1 MQKHAYMIIAH
12 NEFDLLEILVRLLDD
27 PRNDIYVHIDAKVKG
42 FDFKSF
48 QALTQYS
55 RLRFTP
61 RRISA
66 TWGDFSLVNTEL
78 LLLQTAVAG
87 EDPAQPYAYYH
98 LISGVDLPIKSND
111 DIHAFFEKN
120 AGKEFVHF
128 SENEPNSAF
137 AARIRYYHLFRKKRN
152 FFTKILAQI
161 AFRLQVLFRVD
172 RLKGQNLVVQKGTN
186 WFSITGDF
194 AKYIV
199 SQADRVEQL
208 FAYCYCGD
216 EVFVQTMLVNSPF
229 AANLYMPNCNNDQ
242 MACAR
247 LIDWERGHPYVFRMA
262 DYDEI
267 MQSPAM
273 FARKFSMQTD
283 PEIVKA
289 IQAALCNRKGNIVCE
304 E

>member
-12 NEFDLLEILVRLLDD
+12 NEFDLLETLVRLLDD
-27 PRNDIYVHIDAKVKG
+27 SRNDLYIHIDAKVPD
-42 FDFKSF
+42 FDCARFHGLV
-48 QALTQYS
+48 QHANLQ
-55 RLRFTP
+55 FTP
-61 RRISA
+61 RRLSV
-66 TWGDFSLVNTEL
+66 TWGHSSQVMTEL

-111 DIHAFFEKN
+111 EIHAFFDQNE
-120 AGKEFVHF
+120 GKEFVHF
-128 SENEPNSAF
+128 SKNEPDPGF
-137 AARIRYYHLFRKKRN
+137 ATRIRYYHLFRTKRN
-152 FFTKILAQI
+152 GFTKVLAQI
-161 AFRLQVLFRVD
+161 AFRLQVLLRID
-172 RLKGQNLVVQKGTN
+172 RLKGQGLTVQKGTN

-199 SQADRVEQL
+199 GQAERVEQL
-208 FAYCYCGD
+208 FAYSYCGD

-247 LIDWERGHPYVFRMA
+247 LIDWERGNPYVFRMA

-289 IQAALCNRKGNIVCE
+289 IQAKIE
-304 E
+304 EKNYAK

>member
-1 MQKHAYMIIAH
+1 MEKHAYMIIAH

-27 PRNDIYVHIDAKVKG
+27 PRNDLYIHIDAKVQD
-42 FDFKSF
+42 FDFARF
-48 QALTQYS
+48 Q
-55 RLRFTP
+55 RLVQHANLQFTP
-61 RRISA
+61 RRLSV
-66 TWGDFSLVNTEL
+66 TWGHSSQVMTEL
-78 LLLQTAVAG
+78 LLLQTALAG

-111 DIHAFFEKN
+111 EIHAFFEQN
-120 AGKEFVHF
+120 EGKEFVHF
-128 SENEPNSAF
+128 SKNEPDPAF
-137 AARIRYYHLFRKKRN
+137 ATRIRYYHLFRKKRN
-152 FFTKILAQI
+152 FFTKVLAQI

-186 WFSITGDF
+186 WFSITGAF

-199 SQADRVEQL
+199 GQGSRVDRL
-208 FAYCYCGD
+208 FAYSYCGD

-247 LIDWERGHPYVFRMA
+247 LIDWERGNPYVFRMA

-289 IQAALCNRKGNIVCE
+289 IQAKIE
-304 E
+304 EKNYAK

>member
-27 PRNDIYVHIDAKVKG
+27 PRNDIYVHIDAKVKD

-137 AARIRYYHLFRKKRN
+137 AARIRYYHLFRKSGIFLPRYLHK
-152 FFTKILAQI
+152 L
-161 AFRLQVLFRVD
+161 LFGC
-172 RLKGQNLVVQKGTN
+172 K
-186 WFSITGDF
+186 F
-194 AKYIV
+194 
-199 SQADRVEQL
+199 
-208 FAYCYCGD
+208 C
-216 EVFVQTMLVNSPF
+216 FV
-229 AANLYMPNCNNDQ
+229 
-242 MACAR
+242 
-247 LIDWERGHPYVFRMA
+247 
-262 DYDEI
+262 
-267 MQSPAM
+267 
-273 FARKFSMQTD
+273 
-283 PEIVKA
+283 
-289 IQAALCNRKGNIVCE
+289 
-304 E
+304 

>member
-12 NEFDLLEILVRLLDD
+12 NEFDLLETLVRLLDD
-27 PRNDIYVHIDAKVKG
+27 PRNDLYIHIDAKVLD
-42 FDFKSF
+42 FDFARF
-48 QALTQYS
+48 HGLVQHANLQ
-55 RLRFTP
+55 FTP
-61 RRISA
+61 RRLSV
-66 TWGDFSLVNTEL
+66 TWGHSSQVMTEL

-111 DIHAFFEKN
+111 EIHTFFDQNE
-120 AGKEFVHF
+120 GKEFVHF
-128 SENEPNSAF
+128 SKNEPDPGF

-152 FFTKILAQI
+152 GFTKVLAQI
-161 AFRLQVLFRVD
+161 VFRLQVLLRID
-172 RLKGQNLVVQKGTN
+172 RLKEQGLIVQKGTN

-199 SQADRVEQL
+199 SQAERVEQL
-208 FAYCYCGD
+208 FAYSYCGD

-229 AANLYMPNCNNDQ
+229 VTNLYMPNCNNDQ

>member
-1 MQKHAYMIIAH
+1 M
-12 NEFDLLEILVRLLDD
+12 
-27 PRNDIYVHIDAKVKG
+27 
-42 FDFKSF
+42 
-48 QALTQYS
+48 
-55 RLRFTP
+55 
-61 RRISA
+61 
-66 TWGDFSLVNTEL
+66 
-78 LLLQTAVAG
+78 AG

-172 RLKGQNLVVQKGTN
+172 RLKGQGLIVQKGTN

-199 SQADRVEQL
+199 SQAGRVEHL

-229 AANLYMPNCNNDQ
+229 VAYLYMPNCNNDQ

-247 LIDWERGHPYVFRMA
+247 LIDWERGNPYVFRMA

-283 PEIVKA
+283 PKIVKA
-289 IQAALCNRKGNIVCE
+289 IQAVLCNRKGNIVCE

>member
-1 MQKHAYMIIAH
+1 M
-12 NEFDLLEILVRLLDD
+12 
-27 PRNDIYVHIDAKVKG
+27 
-42 FDFKSF
+42 
-48 QALTQYS
+48 
-55 RLRFTP
+55 
-61 RRISA
+61 
-66 TWGDFSLVNTEL
+66 
-78 LLLQTAVAG
+78 AG

-111 DIHAFFEKN
+111 EIHAFFDQNE
-120 AGKEFVHF
+120 GKEFVHF
-128 SENEPNSAF
+128 SKNEPDPGF
-137 AARIRYYHLFRKKRN
+137 ATRIRYYHLFRKKRN
-152 FFTKILAQI
+152 GFTKVLAQI

-247 LIDWERGHPYVFRMA
+247 LIDWERGRPYVFRMA

-273 FARKFSMQTD
+273 FARKFSMQAD
-283 PEIVKA
+283 SEIVKA

>member
-27 PRNDIYVHIDAKVKG
+27 PRNDIYVHIDAKVKN

-111 DIHAFFEKN
+111 DIHAFLRKML
-120 AGKEFVHF
+120 GKSLYIFPKM
-128 SENEPNSAF
+128 S
-137 AARIRYYHLFRKKRN
+137 RIRL
-152 FFTKILAQI
+152 L
-161 AFRLQVLFRVD
+161 LQ
-172 RLKGQNLVVQKGTN
+172 G
-186 WFSITGDF
+186 F
-194 AKYIV
+194 AIIIC
-199 SQADRVEQL
+199 
-208 FAYCYCGD
+208 F
-216 EVFVQTMLVNSPF
+216 
-229 AANLYMPNCNNDQ
+229 
-242 MACAR
+242 
-247 LIDWERGHPYVFRMA
+247 
-262 DYDEI
+262 
-267 MQSPAM
+267 
-273 FARKFSMQTD
+273 
-283 PEIVKA
+283 VKA
-289 IQAALCNRKGNIVCE
+289 EFLYQDTCTNCFSVASSVSCRPAERAGLDCAKRHQLV
-304 E
+304 

>member
-1 MQKHAYMIIAH
+1 M
-12 NEFDLLEILVRLLDD
+12 
-27 PRNDIYVHIDAKVKG
+27 
-42 FDFKSF
+42 
-48 QALTQYS
+48 
-55 RLRFTP
+55 
-61 RRISA
+61 
-66 TWGDFSLVNTEL
+66 
-78 LLLQTAVAG
+78 
-87 EDPAQPYAYYH
+87 
-98 LISGVDLPIKSND
+98 
-111 DIHAFFEKN
+111 
-120 AGKEFVHF
+120 
-128 SENEPNSAF
+128 
-137 AARIRYYHLFRKKRN
+137 FRKKRN

-199 SQADRVEQL
+199 SQVGRVEQL

-242 MACAR
+242 LACAR
-247 LIDWERGHPYVFRMA
+247 LIDWERGNPYVFRMA

-283 PEIVKA
+283 PKIVKA
-289 IQAALCNRKGNIVCE
+289 IQAVLCNRKGNIVCE

>member
-27 PRNDIYVHIDAKVKG
+27 PRNDIYVHIDAKVKD

-98 LISGVDLPIKSND
+98 L
-111 DIHAFFEKN
+111 
-120 AGKEFVHF
+120 
-128 SENEPNSAF
+128 
-137 AARIRYYHLFRKKRN
+137 FRKKRN

-194 AKYIV
+194 AQYIV
-199 SQADRVEQL
+199 GQADRVEQL
-208 FAYCYCGD
+208 FTYSYCGD

-247 LIDWERGHPYVFRMA
+247 LIDWERGNPYVFRMA

>member
-12 NEFDLLEILVRLLDD
+12 NEFDLLETLVRLLDD
-27 PRNDIYVHIDAKVKG
+27 PRNDLYIHIDAKVQD
-42 FDFKSF
+42 FDFAHF
-48 QALTQYS
+48 HGLVQHANLQ
-55 RLRFTP
+55 FTP
-61 RRISA
+61 RRLSV
-66 TWGDFSLVNTEL
+66 TWGHSSQVMTEL
-78 LLLQTAVAG
+78 LLLQTAVAR

-111 DIHAFFEKN
+111 EIHAFFDQNE
-120 AGKEFVHF
+120 GKEFVHF
-128 SENEPNSAF
+128 SKNEPDPGF
-137 AARIRYYHLFRKKRN
+137 ATRIRYYHLFRKKRN
-152 FFTKILAQI
+152 RFTKVLAQI
-161 AFRLQVLFRVD
+161 AFRLQVLLRVD
-172 RLKGQNLVVQKGTN
+172 RLKGQGLIVQKGTN

-199 SQADRVEQL
+199 SQAGRVEQL

-229 AANLYMPNCNNDQ
+229 VANLYMPNCNNDQ

-247 LIDWERGHPYVFRMA
+247 LIDWERGRPYVFRMA